1 MHIHVETRLQANY
14 AQMLSTLIG
23 QIISKLI
30 NDTESDIN
38 VDLFCVD
45 KFTFNRVLELCTCFE
60 QTKQKNTWKMSNRQL
75 ENASDDD
82 LDFCL

>member
-1 MHIHVETRLQANY
+1 MFCV
-14 AQMLSTLIG
+14 
-23 QIISKLI
+23 
-30 NDTESDIN
+30 
-38 VDLFCVD
+38 VCVD